1 VNVSWGGI
9 GNAENYEYAVTTSA
23 TPPVSGTE
31 TDSTSLSVSDLEE
44 ETTYYLHV
52 RANCGSGDYSSWA
65 TISFYTGYCQ
75 VEGTSSSYR
84 INGVS
89 TDGGWTNISNMNNG
103 TANSYSNYSTMSV
116 SQSPGGTID
125 YTVNVPG
132 YTGIKIWID
141 LNQDLIFDDTELVA
155 SHTTYMYSAGDW
167 TGTITLPTDIPE
179 GDYRIR
185 IRSGYYSYPD
195 QIYVC
200 GINYSNYGEAED
212 YTLTVV
218 PLPSCLPPSDLTAEN
233 ITSDSAD
240 LSWTANGDLFD
251 IEIVE
256 TGEEPT
262 SIPTETGVSN
272 PYIAEGLNPS
282 TAYDYYVRQD
292 CGDDDGVSMWAGPFS
307 FTTTQIPAELNFEED
322 FESTISW
329 TLNNG
334 GQTNQWVVGSATGNT
349 GNSLYISN
357 DEGITNAYSTGSTSV
372 VQAYRDIAVP
382 AETFKGAISFDW
394 KVAGE
399 PSSWS
404 DPYDYFKV
412 WLVPAAYLPTAGA
425 QISSGTGRIQL
436 GGYFVNETDW
446 QQYENSELDL
456 SEFAGSTMRL
466 VFEWTNDSGS
476 GTQPPAAIDNIEIT
490 IPACP
495 QPMSLGITNITK
507 ESADLNWA
515 SVGDIFDIKWE
526 EAGFDVE
533 TEGTLAEGFDNGG
546 TLSELEASTNYE
558 FYVRQDCNE
567 EGTSEWSGPYA
578 FTTLCDY
585 PDYELIN
592 SEDDLTLCETGSI
605 TLEADSEGTVNW
617 YDAADATEPIFTGT
631 TFETEELTETTS
643 FWVESVSVA
652 EGEGIQVGTG
662 TSTADNFGS
671 PFYHNWGGHKYQYIF
686 TTEELSEAG
695 MYAGNISGLAFDVI
709 QEATVSFNDFTIAI
723 GATEQSVATTTH
735 IGGLTQV
742 YSNSALATPVGIHYY
757 EFDEPFDWDG
767 ESNIVVQ
774 INWSNNNSGSFTTS
788 NYARVRTHT
797 TTENQ
802 TTNTR
807 ADNRTAAQILA
818 TMTGA
823 VVNASGI
830 TSGDTYALNRRPNTY
845 FMGMAACKSPREE
858 VVVTVIPSFEIT
870 DVTVDD
876 ITGDSATLQIE
887 SEGTVF
893 EIEYGEAGFTP
904 GDATGTNIPEAGST
918 YVLEDLVAQTSYDVY
933 VRASSCAEWFGPVS
947 FTTIIAVNQT
957 ITAEDVTKVYGDAPF
972 INGESDSGLA
982 LSYTI
987 EDESVAVFEDGQIV
1001 IVGSG
1006 ATEITASQS
1015 GNAMYL
1021 PAEDV
1026 TFTLT
1031 VGKAPL
1037 TLSVEDVTKAY
1048 DGEVYAAWTIVYD
1061 EFVNDDDATDLSGE
1075 LIYSGDGVTAI
1086 TPGTYAIEIGGL
1098 TSNNYDISFV
1108 GGELTITKAELTGI
1122 TFEDALLIYDGTAKS
1137 IAISGELPN
1146 DVTVTYTGNGQTEVG
1161 DYPVTATIDGG
1172 ANYEDLEL
1180 EATMSIRGELT
1191 GISFEDAE
1199 FVYDGDEKSLAIT
1212 GTLPTGVTVT
1222 YTGNNQTNAGVYEV
1236 TANIDGGS
1244 DYIDQTLTA
1253 TLTITKATLTGIT
1266 LSDGEF
1272 VYDGNAESLFITGTL
1287 PTGVTVAYTGNNKT
1301 EAGVYEVVATING
1314 GDNYEGLELTAE
1326 LTIVKANLSDVLS
1339 LANAS
1344 FVYDGDAKSLA
1355 VSGDIPTGVTVSY
1368 TGNGQTEAGVYE
1380 VTATINGGNNY
1391 ESLELTA
1398 ELTIEKAE
1406 IADIVFAD
1414 GIFGYDGS
1422 TKSLAIS
1429 GTLPAG
1435 ASVTYTGNG
1444 QSELGEYEVVASID
1458 GGTNYNDLE
1467 LTATLTITEGTI
1479 PGITFA
1485 DGYFVYDGSAKSIY
1499 ISGELPQGSTV
1510 SYSNNGQTEAGTY
1523 VVTATISGGEL
1534 YNDLELSA
1542 SLTIAKA
1549 QIQDLVFADG
1559 IFTYDGAEKSLH
1571 ISGSL
1576 PSGVSVSYQNNGKVN
1591 AGVYTVVANISGNAN
1606 YAALRLTAVLTIEKA
1621 PQQINFAALA
1631 PVSVTASDFQL
1642 SATASSGL
1650 AVRYSYSYD
1659 TDTPAAEVSDMGWV
1673 TVNHLGEITI
1683 TVSQEGNSNYQ
1694 AAAPVSRVLT
1704 VINKDASVREL
1715 WIENEYYSAPQ
1726 HEVYHLIDC
1735 TDLRSSV
1742 SVRIVA
1748 GEGASIAPGK
1758 EFTIRV
1764 PKPGIYTQSVTVTS
1778 QDGSSTEEYVI
1789 VVEKPFSFKE
1799 IAEQKFN
1806 NTLLINNNPKT
1817 NGGYRFVAY
1826 QWFKDGELV
1835 GEEQA
1840 YSAGSRSLLDSHS
1853 VYHGIV
1859 TTEDGQEIHVCPMEI
1874 AQGIAQSIQLY
1885 PNPVRFGGAT
1895 TLSVS
1900 SPDAVLKGLPVK
1912 IYNLKG
1918 QLVHTVY
1925 MDGDITTFEL
1935 PQSMQSGMYIAVFEL
1950 AGQQQSI
1957 KFIVE

>member
-1 VNVSWGGI
+1 MRVVKNYNAPSNHPCNNPFLFGQVEDYTLNILESSTTVIVENVTVATQNDVFPEITINEGVLQLIATVNPSEANQGVIWS
-9 GNAENYEYAVTTSA
+9 V
-23 TPPVSGTE
+23 VSGTE
-31 TDSTSLSVSDLEE
+31 FASVDENGLVTATNNGIVTIRATSVEDETKFGEIIVIVDISEESEYCIPEFFFPSSQAGIKLDQIFLAGESMTWNVNPVIYDENGYADYTNLQSVDLISGNSYDLIVHTDWQDPQYVNVRAWIDYNQNYQFDNEE
-44 ETTYYLHV
+44 EI
-52 RANCGSGDYSSWA
+52 G
-65 TISFYTGYCQ
+65 
-75 VEGTSSSYR
+75 
-84 INGVS
+84 
-89 TDGGWTNISNMNNG
+89 
-103 TANSYSNYSTMSV
+103 
-116 SQSPGGTID
+116 
-125 YTVNVPG
+125 
-132 YTGIKIWID
+132 
-141 LNQDLIFDDTELVA
+141 
-155 SHTTYMYSAGDW
+155 
-167 TGTITLPTDIPE
+167 
-179 GDYRIR
+179 
-185 IRSGYYSYPD
+185 
-195 QIYVC
+195 
-200 GINYSNYGEAED
+200 
-212 YTLTVV
+212 
-218 PLPSCLPPSDLTAEN
+218 
-233 ITSDSAD
+233 
-240 LSWTANGDLFD
+240 
-251 IEIVE
+251 
-256 TGEEPT
+256 
-262 SIPTETGVSN
+262 
-272 PYIAEGLNPS
+272 
-282 TAYDYYVRQD
+282 
-292 CGDDDGVSMWAGPFS
+292 
-307 FTTTQIPAELNFEED
+307 
-322 FESTISW
+322 
-329 TLNNG
+329 
-334 GQTNQWVVGSATGNT
+334 
-349 GNSLYISN
+349 YISN
-357 DEGITNAYSTGSTSV
+357 GINTSGEETFNFIV
-372 VQAYRDIAVP
+372 PENTSSGTYRLRIVMQFPNSAPNDLTPCGTINSYGVAIDYNLQVIEEPGTVALVEITTQDSVP
-382 AETFKGAISFDW
+382 AEIITQNGILQLIATITPAEANQEVVWSVEEGEDFAFVDQNGLVTAITNGMATIRATS
-394 KVAGE
+394 V
-399 PSSWS
+399 
-404 DPYDYFKV
+404 
-412 WLVPAAYLPTAGA
+412 
-425 QISSGTGRIQL
+425 
-436 GGYFVNETDW
+436 
-446 QQYENSELDL
+446 ENNTKYADIDIMV
-456 SEFAGSTMRL
+456 EFAL
-466 VFEWTNDSGS
+466 
-476 GTQPPAAIDNIEIT
+476 
-490 IPACP
+490 IP
-495 QPMSLGITNITK
+495 
-507 ESADLNWA
+507 
-515 SVGDIFDIKWE
+515 
-526 EAGFDVE
+526 
-533 TEGTLAEGFDNGG
+533 
-546 TLSELEASTNYE
+546 
-558 FYVRQDCNE
+558 
-567 EGTSEWSGPYA
+567 
-578 FTTLCDY
+578 TT
-585 PDYELIN
+585 P
-592 SEDDLTLCETGSI
+592 
-605 TLEADSEGTVNW
+605 
-617 YDAADATEPIFTGT
+617 
-631 TFETEELTETTS
+631 
-643 FWVESVSVA
+643 
-652 EGEGIQVGTG
+652 
-662 TSTADNFGS
+662 
-671 PFYHNWGGHKYQYIF
+671 
-686 TTEELSEAG
+686 
-695 MYAGNISGLAFDVI
+695 
-709 QEATVSFNDFTIAI
+709 
-723 GATEQSVATTTH
+723 
-735 IGGLTQV
+735 
-742 YSNSALATPVGIHYY
+742 
-757 EFDEPFDWDG
+757 
-767 ESNIVVQ
+767 
-774 INWSNNNSGSFTTS
+774 
-788 NYARVRTHT
+788 
-797 TTENQ
+797 
-802 TTNTR
+802 
-807 ADNRTAAQILA
+807 
-818 TMTGA
+818 
-823 VVNASGI
+823 
-830 TSGDTYALNRRPNTY
+830 
-845 FMGMAACKSPREE
+845 
-858 VVVTVIPSFEIT
+858 
-870 DVTVDD
+870 
-876 ITGDSATLQIE
+876 
-887 SEGTVF
+887 
-893 EIEYGEAGFTP
+893 
-904 GDATGTNIPEAGST
+904 
-918 YVLEDLVAQTSYDVY
+918 
-933 VRASSCAEWFGPVS
+933 
-947 FTTIIAVNQT
+947 QT
-957 ITAEDVTKVYGDAPF
+957 ITVEDVSKVYGDAPF
-972 INGESDSGLA
+972 VNGESDSGLA
-982 LSYTI
+982 LTYTVS
-987 EDESVAVFEDGQIV
+987 DESVAVFEDGQIV

-1006 ATEITASQS
+1006 STEITASQS

-1031 VGKAPL
+1031 VSKAPL

-1086 TPGTYAIEIGGL
+1086 NPGTYAIEIGGL
-1098 TSNNYDISFV
+1098 TSNNYNISFV

-1122 TFEDALLIYDGTAKS
+1122 TFEDALLIYDGSA
-1137 IAISGELPN
+1137 
-1146 DVTVTYTGNGQTEVG
+1146 
-1161 DYPVTATIDGG
+1161 
-1172 ANYEDLEL
+1172 
-1180 EATMSIRGELT
+1180 
-1191 GISFEDAE
+1191 
-1199 FVYDGDEKSLAIT
+1199 
-1212 GTLPTGVTVT
+1212 
-1222 YTGNNQTNAGVYEV
+1222 
-1236 TANIDGGS
+1236 
-1244 DYIDQTLTA
+1244 
-1253 TLTITKATLTGIT
+1253 
-1266 LSDGEF
+1266 
-1272 VYDGNAESLFITGTL
+1272 
-1287 PTGVTVAYTGNNKT
+1287 
-1301 EAGVYEVVATING
+1301 
-1314 GDNYEGLELTAE
+1314 
-1326 LTIVKANLSDVLS
+1326 
-1339 LANAS
+1339 
-1344 FVYDGDAKSLA
+1344 
-1355 VSGDIPTGVTVSY
+1355 
-1368 TGNGQTEAGVYE
+1368 
-1380 VTATINGGNNY
+1380 
-1391 ESLELTA
+1391 
-1398 ELTIEKAE
+1398 
-1406 IADIVFAD
+1406 
-1414 GIFGYDGS
+1414 
-1422 TKSLAIS
+1422 KSLAIS

>member
-1 VNVSWGGI
+1 VNLIFPEYGDVTEWKLIDGTGGVVLSGGPYDDDYPSDFSVNETTIAVNPPYSLEIIIDDSWSWFCDNIVNYSVTIGGVQDISGTVSACEELVNESI
-9 GNAENYEYAVTTSA
+9 PLIADLTDCIPDCPA
-23 TPPVSGTE
+23 PVSLT
-31 TDSTSLSVSDLEE
+31 
-44 ETTYYLHV
+44 
-52 RANCGSGDYSSWA
+52 ANNI
-65 TISFYTGYCQ
+65 T
-75 VEGTSSSYR
+75 V
-84 INGVS
+84 NGF
-89 TDGGWTNISNMNNG
+89 TLGWTSDGDAFEIEWG
-103 TANSYSNYSTMSV
+103 P
-116 SQSPGGTID
+116 QG
-125 YTVNVPG
+125 
-132 YTGIKIWID
+132 
-141 LNQDLIFDDTELVA
+141 FDQGSD
-155 SHTTYMYSAGDW
+155 
-167 TGTITLPTDIPE
+167 E
-179 GDYRIR
+179 GDI
-185 IRSGYYSYPD
+185 IS
-195 QIYVC
+195 
-200 GINYSNYGEAED
+200 
-212 YTLTVV
+212 
-218 PLPSCLPPSDLTAEN
+218 N
-233 ITSDSAD
+233 ITSSAYDFSDLDGTQSYQFYVRRDCSEEDDGMSAWTGPFNFSFPLVTPSPWHEGFVEEDEWPDGWNVIVGDEWYIDDSIESLDGNNLNTNMYFFDFFGFQFGQKEAGFTSINVGPI
-240 LSWTANGDLFD
+240 LNGD
-251 IEIVE
+251 
-256 TGEEPT
+256 
-262 SIPTETGVSN
+262 
-272 PYIAEGLNPS
+272 A
-282 TAYDYYVRQD
+282 
-292 CGDDDGVSMWAGPFS
+292 FS
-307 FTTTQIPAELNFEED
+307 FSYFLDED
-322 FESTISW
+322 Y
-329 TLNNG
+329 N
-334 GQTNQWVVGSATGNT
+334 TGNT
-349 GNSLYISN
+349 PG
-357 DEGITNAYSTGSTSV
+357 
-372 VQAYRDIAVP
+372 
-382 AETFKGAISFDW
+382 AE
-394 KVAGE
+394 
-399 PSSWS
+399 
-404 DPYDYFKV
+404 
-412 WLVPAAYLPTAGA
+412 
-425 QISSGTGRIQL
+425 SG
-436 GGYFVNETDW
+436 
-446 QQYENSELDL
+446 
-456 SEFAGSTMRL
+456 
-466 VFEWTNDSGS
+466 
-476 GTQPPAAIDNIEIT
+476 
-490 IPACP
+490 
-495 QPMSLGITNITK
+495 
-507 ESADLNWA
+507 
-515 SVGDIFDIKWE
+515 
-526 EAGFDVE
+526 
-533 TEGTLAEGFDNGG
+533 
-546 TLSELEASTNYE
+546 
-558 FYVRQDCNE
+558 
-567 EGTSEWSGPYA
+567 
-578 FTTLCDY
+578 
-585 PDYELIN
+585 
-592 SEDDLTLCETGSI
+592 
-605 TLEADSEGTVNW
+605 
-617 YDAADATEPIFTGT
+617 
-631 TFETEELTETTS
+631 
-643 FWVESVSVA
+643 
-652 EGEGIQVGTG
+652 
-662 TSTADNFGS
+662 
-671 PFYHNWGGHKYQYIF
+671 
-686 TTEELSEAG
+686 
-695 MYAGNISGLAFDVI
+695 
-709 QEATVSFNDFTIAI
+709 
-723 GATEQSVATTTH
+723 
-735 IGGLTQV
+735 
-742 YSNSALATPVGIHYY
+742 
-757 EFDEPFDWDG
+757 
-767 ESNIVVQ
+767 NIVVEFSTDFGVTYTE
-774 INWSNNNSGSFTTS
+774 IEIIENNGVAGWQEFSYELDDYVGEYVKIKITVNLTDYDYDYNVAFDEFDISGGSSLPCLEVTS
-788 NYARVRTHT
+788 V
-797 TTENQ
+797 E
-802 TTNTR
+802 
-807 ADNRTAAQILA
+807 
-818 TMTGA
+818 
-823 VVNASGI
+823 
-830 TSGDTYALNRRPNTY
+830 
-845 FMGMAACKSPREE
+845 
-858 VVVTVIPSFEIT
+858 
-870 DVTVDD
+870 VDD
-876 ITGDSATLQIE
+876 ITEDSATLQIE

>member
-1 VNVSWGGI
+1 L
-9 GNAENYEYAVTTSA
+9 A
-23 TPPVSGTE
+23 
-31 TDSTSLSVSDLEE
+31 DSS
-44 ETTYYLHV
+44 
-52 RANCGSGDYSSWA
+52 A
-65 TISFYTGYCQ
+65 TISWTASVVGGEAGIITYTLEVYTDSDYTTPITYSPFVMG
-75 VEGTSSSYR
+75 EE
-84 INGVS
+84 VS
-89 TDGGWTNISNMNNG
+89 QDLADLTP
-103 TANSYSNYSTMSV
+103 STM
-116 SQSPGGTID
+116 
-125 YTVNVPG
+125 Y
-132 YTGIKIWID
+132 YFRIKG
-141 LNQDLIFDDTELVA
+141 NNTF
-155 SHTTYMYSAGDW
+155 
-167 TGTITLPTDIPE
+167 
-179 GDYRIR
+179 
-185 IRSGYYSYPD
+185 
-195 QIYVC
+195 
-200 GINYSNYGEAED
+200 N
-212 YTLTVV
+212 
-218 PLPSCLPPSDLTAEN
+218 
-233 ITSDSAD
+233 DSAY
-240 LSWTANGDLFD
+240 L
-251 IEIVE
+251 
-256 TGEEPT
+256 TG
-262 SIPTETGVSN
+262 
-272 PYIAEGLNPS
+272 
-282 TAYDYYVRQD
+282 
-292 CGDDDGVSMWAGPFS
+292 S
-307 FTTTQIPAELNFEED
+307 FMTTQIPATLNYEQD
-322 FESTISW
+322 FEGTHGW
-329 TLNNG
+329 AFVNG
-334 GQTNQWVVGSATGNT
+334 TQANKWYVGGTFGNPDS
-349 GNSLYISN
+349 SLYISK
-357 DEGITNAYSTGSTSV
+357 DGGVTNTYNISGSAV
-372 VQAYRDIAVP
+372 VVYAYRDIAVP
-382 AETFKGAISFDW
+382 VGVSDATISFDW
-394 KVAGE
+394 KGE
-399 PSSWS
+399 GETPSW
-404 DPYDYFKV
+404 DLFKV
-412 WLVPAAYLPTAGA
+412 WLVPASYVPVTSTST
-425 QISSGTGRIQL
+425 QITSGSGRIQV
-436 GGYFVNETDW
+436 GGNFNGQATW
-446 QQYENSELDL
+446 QHYEDL
-456 SEFAGSTMRL
+456 NLNLSSFAGTTMRL
-466 VFEWTNDSGS
+466 VFEWKNDGS
-476 GTQPPAAIDNIEIT
+476 FGTGNAASIDNIEIT
-490 IPACP
+490 IPDCFKP
-495 QPMSLGITNITK
+495 SNLGATNLTLT
-507 ESADLNWA
+507 SVDLDWEG
-515 SVGDIFDIKWE
+515 VGSNFDIKWGIP
-526 EAGFDVE
+526 GFNVE
-533 TEGTLAEGFDNGG
+533 TEGTLVSLTDVTETSHVLDDL
-546 TLSELEASTNYE
+546 TTDTDYT
-558 FYVRQDCNE
+558 FYVRQDC
-567 EGTSEWSGPYA
+567 GVDGVSAWAGPYA
-578 FTTLCDY
+578 FHVGYCTSVPTSNDGAGITNVVVGTADFAVADVMYYDNTTTVANIQAGVLNTSSVSFATGYTYHTNIWIDFNDNGVFDSNELVFQGESTNANPTTLNTSFLLDAEVALGQHRMRIGTADSGQATPNPCYSGGYGITVDLTVNILPPPTCYPPLNIEVDRIVKNSAEVTWEAPELGNEPEDGYVIEIRTDNENGDEVVVDTVSAIGLTATLSSLAPDTSYTIYMKTLCTEGDDESFWSAGVSFKTLCDY
-585 PDYELIN
+585 PDFELTN
-592 SEDDLTLCETGSI
+592 SEDDLTLCGAGSI
-605 TLEADSEGTVNW
+605 TLEADSEGIVNW

-631 TFETEELTETTS
+631 TFETDELTETTS
-643 FWVESVSVA
+643 FWMESVA
-652 EGEGIQVGTG
+652 EDGGLGSAGKSVPMSS
-662 TSTADNFGS
+662 STASTTN
-671 PFYHNWGGHKYQYIF
+671 NWGVHF
-686 TTEELSEAG
+686 TVNETTTIESTTVYSTAAGTINIKITNGAGIELFET
-695 MYAGNISGLAFDVI
+695 GNVNVTGGGVSSPNVIPLNFDVTPGNYRI
-709 QEATVSFNDFTIAI
+709 LLKSYSTANLIRESSNVSFPYTSDD
-723 GATEQSVATTTH
+723 GVVSV
-735 IGGLTQV
+735 
-742 YSNSALATPVGIHYY
+742 
-757 EFDEPFDWDG
+757 
-767 ESNIVVQ
+767 
-774 INWSNNNSGSFTTS
+774 TTS
-788 NYARVRTHT
+788 EWGGT
-797 TTENQ
+797 TL
-802 TTNTR
+802 
-807 ADNRTAAQILA
+807 D
-818 TMTGA
+818 
-823 VVNASGI
+823 
-830 TSGDTYALNRRPNTY
+830 YYYY
-845 FMGMAACKSPREE
+845 FYNIQYSSACKSPREE